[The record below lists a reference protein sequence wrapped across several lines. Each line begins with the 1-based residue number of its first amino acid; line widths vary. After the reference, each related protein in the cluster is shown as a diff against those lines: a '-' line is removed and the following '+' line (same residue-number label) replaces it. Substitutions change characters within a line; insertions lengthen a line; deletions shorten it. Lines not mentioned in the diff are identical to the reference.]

1 MTELDEELAVSTFGP
16 LETYQA
22 GEPPAN
28 PKQLFGDKKP
38 PLGNVPMVSMLAL
51 MEALYD
57 GALKYGLYN
66 WRKNPVEAMTYV
78 HAAER
83 HLRLFAAGE
92 EQARDTLV
100 SNLGAVMACCAI
112 LLDAQA
118 HGTLIDN
125 RQHSTVDAD
134 ALHAA
139 EGWIARLKE
148 MQRQREAAV
157 AGG

>member
-1 MTELDEELAVSTFGP
+1 MISSKVDNHLAAETFGE
-16 LETYQA
+16 LERYA
-22 GEPPAN
+22 PPAN
-28 PKQLFGDKKP
+28 PKQVFGDKKP
-38 PLGNVPMVSMLAL
+38 PIGNVPLTAMLAL

-66 WRKNPVEAMTYV
+66 WRENPVEAMTYV

-125 RQHSTVDAD
+125 RSHSKVDAD
-134 ALHAA
+134 RLHEA
-139 EGWIARLKE
+139 EQWVARLKE
-148 MQRQREAAV
+148 MQVKREAEKA
-157 AGG
+157 